1 MKLLRRKRPV
11 KAAGYRSNEWKG
23 PRAVQVRDYRQR
35 ARQFER
41 LARCRRALRLLGWLA
56 GAAAVCWTVLLLSRQ
71 LGPVLHRGLEIKQVL
86 VEGTHQVTKQEVIDR
101 LALKKGLAQY
111 QVSLSY
117 LAERVRTHP
126 WIKEATVERLPL
138 HELRVTVVERTPAA
152 ILRLGSEQVLT
163 DDEGVIL
170 ARLGIRDDATLPL
183 VTGVD
188 GTVFAQGD
196 LRIKHRI
203 QSAVELARWMAE
215 SVDGRIELDMTHPVN
230 LVASAR
236 GVRFHFGSDAL
247 KDQWER
253 FMKVK
258 AAFRV
263 PALDGRKQE
272 GHDVDLRYDNR
283 VIVRE
288 RG

>member
-1 MKLLRRKRPV
+1 ML
-11 KAAGYRSNEWKG
+11 SQ
-23 PRAVQVRDYRQR
+23 QV
-35 ARQFER
+35 
-41 LARCRRALRLLGWLA
+41 G
-56 GAAAVCWTVLLLSRQ
+56 LLLQ
-71 LGPVLHRGLEIKQVL
+71 RGLEIKHVS
-86 VEGTHQVTKQEVIDR
+86 VEGMHQVTKQEVIDR

-117 LAERVRTHP
+117 LAQRVRAHP

-138 HELRVTVVERTPAA
+138 HDLRVTVVERTPAA
-152 ILRLGSEQVLT
+152 IVRLGAEQVLI

-170 ARLGIRDDATLPL
+170 ARLGPRDEATLPL
-183 VTGVD
+183 LTGVD
-188 GTVFAQGD
+188 GTLLSHGD
-196 LRIKHRI
+196 LRIKQRI
-203 QSAVELARWMAE
+203 QSAIELARWMAE
-215 SVDGRIELDMTHPVN
+215 SLDGRIELDMTHPVN

-253 FMKVK
+253 FMTVK

-263 PALDGRKQE
+263 PALDGRKHE

>member
-1 MKLLRRKRPV
+1 MRLLRRKPPA
-11 KAAGYRSNEWKG
+11 KAAGHRSNEWKG
-23 PRAVQVRDYRQR
+23 PRAAQSMDHRQR
-35 ARQFER
+35 ARRIER
-41 LARCRRALRLLGWLA
+41 LTRCRRALRLSGWLG
-56 GAAAVCWTVLLLSRQ
+56 GAVAVCWTILMLSQQ
-71 LGPVLHRGLEIKQVL
+71 LGPMLHRGLEIKQVS
-86 VEGTHQVTKQEVIDR
+86 VDGTHQVTKQEVIDR

-126 WIKEATVERLPL
+126 WIKEATIERLPL

-152 ILRLGSEQVLT
+152 IVRLGSEQVLI
-163 DDEGVIL
+163 DKEGVIL
-170 ARLGIRDDATLPL
+170 ARIGTRDEATLPL
-183 VTGVD
+183 LTGVD
-188 GTVFAQGD
+188 GTLLAQGD
-196 LRIKHRI
+196 LGIKQRL

-215 SVDGRIELDMTHPVN
+215 SLDGRIELDLAHPVN

-253 FMKVK
+253 FTKVK
-258 AAFRV
+258 AAFRM
-263 PALDGRKQE
+263 PALDGRKHE

>member
-1 MKLLRRKRPV
+1 MRLLRRKPPA
-11 KAAGYRSNEWKG
+11 KAAGHRSNEWKG
-23 PRAVQVRDYRQR
+23 PRASQSMDHRQR
-35 ARQFER
+35 ARQIER
-41 LARCRRALRLLGWLA
+41 LTRCRRALRLSGWLG
-56 GAAAVCWTVLLLSRQ
+56 GAVAVCWMIVMLSQQ
-71 LGPVLHRGLEIKQVL
+71 LGPMLHRGLEIKQVS

-126 WIKEATVERLPL
+126 WIKEATIERLPL

-152 ILRLGSEQVLT
+152 IVRLGSEQALI
-163 DDEGVIL
+163 DKEGVIL
-170 ARLGIRDDATLPL
+170 ARLGTRDEATLPL
-183 VTGVD
+183 LTGVD
-188 GTVFAQGD
+188 GTLLAQGD
-196 LRIKHRI
+196 LGIKQRL

-215 SVDGRIELDMTHPVN
+215 SLDGRIELDLAHPVN

-258 AAFRV
+258 AAFRM
-263 PALDGRKQE
+263 PALDGRKHE